1 MLPPDLP
8 STGVG
13 CQLEGFHMLLCNGG
27 GRREEGKYTV
37 QTQVS
42 LDLEGVTEVHS
53 TSRHPRHLAF
63 SHDAGPLP
71 LSTSTY
77 VWSPVFTALLA
88 RKESTWG
95 DPTLFIDAS

>member
-1 MLPPDLP
+1 MGEKGRV
-8 STGVG
+8 GVISK
-13 CQLEGFHMLLCNGG
+13 

-37 QTQVS
+37 HTQVS
-42 LDLEGVTEVHS
+42 LDLEGATEVLS
-53 TSRHPRHLAF
+53 TSKHPRHLTF

-88 RKESTWG
+88 
-95 DPTLFIDAS
+95 